1 MYQRLTKAVPT
12 TDERRAFA
20 RHHVEWGR
28 QVIDRQRQYLK
39 EPKESG
45 RDTKTA
51 EKFLLELERT
61 QKVFEHD
68 LAALEKQQ

>member
-1 MYQRLTKAVPT
+1 MPT
-12 TDERRAFA
+12 IDERRAFA

-39 EPKESG
+39 ELQESG
-45 RDTKTA
+45 RDTETA

-61 QKVFEHD
+61 QKVFERD
-68 LAALEKQQ
+68 LADLERRR